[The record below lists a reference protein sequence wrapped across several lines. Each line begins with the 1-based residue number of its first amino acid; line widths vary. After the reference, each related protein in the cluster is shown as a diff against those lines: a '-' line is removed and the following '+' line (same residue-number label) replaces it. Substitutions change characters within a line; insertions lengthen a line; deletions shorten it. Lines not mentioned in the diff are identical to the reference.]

1 MKWKLLIFCA
11 FVFPVLTALGEEE
24 DDVIDESLL
33 EDTGDVND
41 QEPAPGW
48 VPMPDDPKQTD
59 DTKKTDT
66 ASQTQTQT
74 GGSGADIVA
83 PSNGRKQPVAPLP
96 QPDYDPFTVPRPVL
110 NPDYRPR
117 TGEDKTVVSQS
128 RMFSVSGGD
137 ALRMGAIA
145 GFADDTRKQL
155 NTLLKLDGG
164 WKYSVS
170 IRLIGSPDDL
180 PEVNPIRTRIR
191 IIGSEPN
198 FQIRIYPGGG
208 INLQK
213 FRDALITVVLYEY
226 ALRGTKPEEFPDR
239 VGLPPW
245 LITGIQ
251 QAILWRS
258 GRVDRRLYRNLFER
272 AEMLS
277 PEDILDLGSPQD
289 LDPATRQVYEV
300 SCGVLMM
307 SLLSKSSGADRL
319 KGLLSEAAT
328 EEGTAR
334 EILMRYFHELGI
346 NKQALTEWWAVELAT
361 LSLPSATETLTPT
374 ESEKQL
380 TEALTIILYDETTK
394 TPKPVSADDLLSL
407 QELPDWRQHAVA
419 CVGRLLRLQEKCFPG
434 YRPIVQEYSRA
445 LQRLTK
451 GADTDELIASL
462 GPAKELRAAYMATM
476 MRGKEFLDRFEL
488 SHMGYVNGTD
498 VDAFMAAMRSLRRE
512 GEDNGPSTPISR
524 YLDDIEALNALQ
536 EGKPLP
542 KNILEQVR
550 KNREHAKKQKK

>member
-1 MKWKLLIFCA
+1 MNWRSLIFCLCLL
-11 FVFPVLTALGEEE
+11 PGPCVLGEEEE

-41 QEPAPGW
+41 QEPAPSR
-48 VPMPDDPKQTD
+48 VPMPEDPRQTE
-59 DTKKTDT
+59 TTP
-66 ASQTQTQT
+66 SS
-74 GGSGADIVA
+74 GGSGADIAA
-83 PSNGRKQPVAPLP
+83 PSNGRNHTVAPLP
-96 QPDYDPFTVPRPVL
+96 QPDYDPFTIPRPVL
-110 NPDYRPR
+110 NPNYRP
-117 TGEDKTVVSQS
+117 GPQEDKTVVSQS

-137 ALRMGAIA
+137 SLRMGAIA

-155 NTLLKLDGG
+155 NTLLKLDDR

-170 IRLIGSPDDL
+170 IRLIGGADDL
-180 PEVNPIRTRIR
+180 PEPNPIRTRIR
-191 IIGSEPN
+191 IIGEEPN
-198 FQIRIYPGGG
+198 FQVRVYPGGG
-208 INLQK
+208 IDLQK
-213 FRDALITVVLYEY
+213 LRDAVITVVLYEY

-245 LITGIQ
+245 LLTGIQ
-251 QAILWRS
+251 QAMLWRS
-258 GRVDRRLYRNLFER
+258 GRVDRRLYRNLFSR

-277 PEDILDLGSPQD
+277 PEDVIDMENPQD

-307 SLLSKSSGADRL
+307 SLLSKPTGADRL
-319 KGLLSEAAT
+319 KGLLAEAAT

-374 ESEKQL
+374 DSEKQL
-380 TEALTIILYDETTK
+380 TEALTVILYDETTK
-394 TPKPVSADDLLSL
+394 TPKPIAADDFLTLV
-407 QELPDWRQHAVA
+407 ELPDWRQHAAA
-419 CVGRLLRLQEKCFPG
+419 CVGRLLRLRESCFPG
-434 YRPIVQEYSRA
+434 YRPIIQEYSHA

-451 GADTDELIASL
+451 GADPDELIASL
-462 GPAKELRAAYMATM
+462 GPARELRAAYTATM
-476 MRGKEFLDRFEL
+476 ARGKEFLDRFEL
-488 SHMGYVNGTD
+488 SHMGYVNGRD
-498 VDAFMAAMRSLRRE
+498 LDAFMAVMRNLRR
-512 GEDNGPSTPISR
+512 EDNGPSTPISR

-550 KNREHAKKQKK
+550 KNRDHAKAQKK